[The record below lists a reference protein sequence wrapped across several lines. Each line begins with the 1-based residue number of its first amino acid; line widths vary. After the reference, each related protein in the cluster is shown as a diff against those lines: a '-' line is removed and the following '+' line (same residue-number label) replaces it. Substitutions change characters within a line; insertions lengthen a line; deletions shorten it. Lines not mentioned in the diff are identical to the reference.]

1 MTYDEISS
9 LSVGFVVRKYHIS
22 AVDWHYKPINQGI
35 RALSS
40 RNRIENH
47 HRANFSHLY
56 FKHEK
61 D

>member
-1 MTYDEISS
+1 MTYDEINS

-40 RNRIENH
+40 RNRIEKPPQGKLL
-47 HRANFSHLY
+47 APVLQT
-56 FKHEK
+56 
-61 D
+61 